1 VLSEEVVDDY
11 RSLRLS
17 LKAHPVSFLREGLAG
32 EGLVEAA
39 RLEELPDGAWV
50 RIAGLVLVRQRPGSA
65 KGVIFATLEDESGV
79 ANVIVWPDI
88 FARYRQVVLKAS
100 LLAVEGRLQ
109 RENAVIHLV
118 AQRMTDLS
126 ARLNALAA
134 PLQGV
139 AVPEVPEA
147 PPLEPPRARADE
159 VKHPGR
165 ALRGLPTGPDPLYPS
180 RNFH

>member
-1 VLSEEVVDDY
+1 
-11 RSLRLS
+11 
-17 LKAHPVSFLREGLAG
+17 
-32 EGLVEAA
+32 
-39 RLEELPDGAWV
+39 LPDGAWV
-50 RIAGLVLVRQRPGSA
+50 KIAGLVLVRQRPGTA

-79 ANVIVWPDI
+79 ANVIVWADT

-118 AQRMTDLS
+118 AQRLTDLS

-139 AVPEVPEA
+139 TEPPQGSAEPLRGAADPEAPPA
-147 PPLEPPRARADE
+147 PPLEPPRAWADE
-159 VKHPGR
+159 VKRPGR
-165 ALRGLPTGPDPLYPS
+165 ALRGLPAGPDPLYPS